1 MQIVAQCFKPSI
13 HRRRRST
20 MSESVLSRPSIH
32 ARAAATLGERP
43 QAYWNPYGAGVALG
57 LVLLV
62 TYLIVGRGLGATGA
76 FSALV
81 ASIANAIS
89 PEAAQANPVH
99 ARYLEDGVPLLAFLP
114 MLVVGALVGGW
125 ISGRTSGR
133 SAIGIDRGPAIGN
146 ASRLVLAF
154 VGGTLAAIGAK
165 IALGCTSGQALSG
178 AAILNVG
185 SLVFMLAVFAAGY
198 AIAYF
203 VRREW
208 L

>member
-1 MQIVAQCFKPSI
+1 
-13 HRRRRST
+13 
-20 MSESVLSRPSIH
+20 MSDSVLARPSIH
-32 ARAAATLGERP
+32 ARAAAPFRVRP
-43 QAYWNPYGAGVALG
+43 QPYWNPYGAGFALG
-57 LVLLV
+57 LVLLF
-62 TYLIVGRGLGATGA
+62 TYLLVGRGLGATGA

-81 ASIANAIS
+81 AAVANAIS
-89 PEAAQANPVH
+89 PDAAHANPVH
-99 ARYLEDGVPLLAFLP
+99 ARYLEGGAPLLAFLP
-114 MLVVGALVGGW
+114 MLVVGTLVGGW

-133 SAIGIDRGPAIGN
+133 TALGIDRGPAIGH
-146 ASRLVLAF
+146 AARLGLAF
-154 VGGTLAAIGAK
+154 VGGTLAAIGAT